1 MMITIVFKDWF
12 TGQYIDEFTM
22 DGDWSH
28 EIKIAKKIAKSIE
41 ADKANKKIII
51 YYQEVTASTFLSIIG
66 PGITNKI

>member
-28 EIKIAKKIAKSIE
+28 EIKMAKKVGKRIE
-41 ADKANKKIII
+41 ADKSSRKIII
-51 YYQEVTASTFLSIIG
+51 YY
-66 PGITNKI
+66 

>member
-1 MMITIVFKDWF
+1 MITIVFKDWF

-28 EIKIAKKIAKSIE
+28 ELQIAKKLGKRIE

-51 YYQEVTASTFLSIIG
+51 YY
-66 PGITNKI
+66 

>member
-28 EIKIAKKIAKSIE
+28 EVKCARKVGKYIE
-41 ADKANKKIII
+41 ADKTKKKIII
-51 YYQEVTASTFLSIIG
+51 FY
-66 PGITNKI
+66 